1 VQNTPSV
8 CVRRA
13 GWKTEMPPFD
23 LLIYLFLFTAI
34 GELQS
39 ELFDAKARSE
49 EIAHA
54 K

>member
-1 VQNTPSV
+1 MKRAKHAV

-13 GWKTEMPPFD
+13 QNPKCHH
-23 LLIYLFLFTAI
+23 LIYWLIDFIFTAI